1 MTVVSTAA
9 AVTSSSAT
17 SSAASSLK
25 SSSHTGLISGLA
37 IGLGLGALLFVA
49 LVLFIL
55 RSRRRRR
62 EALASNS
69 DSIYAE
75 KLPPWSANEEAKELP
90 SPPLVVTYDPIKNLR
105 SELADG
111 QTPGHEMPSDSHPP
125 TELDGN
131 PAHQR

>member
-17 SSAASSLK
+17 SSAAGSPK
-25 SSSHTGLISGLA
+25 SSSHTGLIAGLA

-55 RSRRRRR
+55 RSQRHKR
-62 EALASNS
+62 EALAPNS
-69 DSIYAE
+69 ESIYAE
-75 KLPPWSANEEAKELP
+75 KPPPWSANEEAKELP
-90 SPPLVVTYDPIKNLR
+90 SPPLVVTHDPIKNLR

-111 QTPGHEMPSDSHPP
+111 QTPGHEMPSDSHLP
-125 TELDGN
+125 TELEGN
-131 PAHQR
+131 PTHQR

>member
-17 SSAASSLK
+17 ISAASSPK
-25 SSSHTGLISGLA
+25 SSSHTGLIAGLA

-55 RSRRRRR
+55 RSRGRKR

-69 DSIYAE
+69 ESIYTE
-75 KLPPWSANEEAKELP
+75 NPPPWSVNEEAKELP
-90 SPPLVVTYDPIKNLR
+90 SPPLVVKHDPIKILR

-111 QTPGHEMPSDSHPP
+111 QTPGHEMPSDRHPL

-131 PAHQR
+131 PTNEK